1 MENKYKIKDL
11 KSWVDSLFE
20 FDQLI
25 MRYNNENYYIDMEI
39 QALPYCCGASEIGS
53 FTMNNCNDFNSDHIT
68 AISELFTE
76 IAKRHNSL
84 IINTNGY
91 GTCVFLEKVLEKN
104 INWLLVKTFINPSS
118 GNTIKMW
125 INKISK

>member
-1 MENKYKIKDL
+1 MENKYKIGDLERHVDYLFKD
-11 KSWVDSLFE
+11 
-20 FDQLI
+20 DQLVI
-25 MRYNNENYYIDMEI
+25 TYTTSFHCISMERE
-39 QALPYCCGASEIGS
+39 QLPYCCGVSEIGNFS
-53 FTMNNCNDFNSDHIT
+53 MNKCNDFNSDHID

-104 INWLLVKTFINPSS
+104 NNWLLVKTFINPSS

-125 INKISK
+125 INKITK